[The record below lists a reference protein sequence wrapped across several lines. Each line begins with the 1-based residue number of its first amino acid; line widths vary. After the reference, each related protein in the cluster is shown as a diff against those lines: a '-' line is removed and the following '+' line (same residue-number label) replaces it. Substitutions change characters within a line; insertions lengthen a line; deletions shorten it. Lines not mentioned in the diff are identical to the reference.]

1 MNDDDRRRL
10 AEIASKVR
18 RGVRHPEIA
27 AACEGVLAMA
37 AERNVTGS
45 IERKVTGKECP
56 VQSIDL
62 SEPVINNTVRS
73 SSSISFSLHMARF
86 ARLLILPLALEAKK
100 KPQRELVVRYLPL
113 GGRVAALTWRMR
125 LYGSL
130 KVSGSEIVD

>member
-1 MNDDDRRRL
+1 MSGAEYRL
-10 AEIASKVR
+10 ER
-18 RGVRHPEIA
+18 TGHQQTP
-27 AACEGVLAMA
+27 LALPDI
-37 AERNVTGS
+37 V
-45 IERKVTGKECP
+45 
-56 VQSIDL
+56 
-62 SEPVINNTVRS
+62 
-73 SSSISFSLHMARF
+73 HMARF

>member
-62 SEPVINNTVRS
+62 SEPVINKHRS
-73 SSSISFSLHMARF
+73 LFQLNIVQSSYGALRKVVNPSLSPRSK
-86 ARLLILPLALEAKK
+86 EE
-100 KPQRELVVRYLPL
+100 QRELVVRYLPL